1 MTKKLKKRHII
12 IELDAKTFDIV
23 FKALNY
29 LTDNIGNHAIV
40 ERNRLCVDKTDAQ
53 DIMRKLKTAKD
64 NVEAITT
71 IDMNTN
77 DWYSYMNMITY
88 SSGVLELPYD
98 FSEEEEVFLET
109 FSDYISEQEE
119 QPNFYKETILKKITF
134 SS

>member
-88 SSGVLELPYD
+88 SSVSCHFRMILVKKKR
-98 FSEEEEVFLET
+98 VF
-109 FSDYISEQEE
+109 
-119 QPNFYKETILKKITF
+119 
-134 SS
+134 